1 MAIASVDDFAAVG
14 GVVAAELLYALARA
28 LLPTAWTLSSLSL
41 DHIHLYRY
49 TIHNFHRPVGHR
61 AACEIDA
68 ACQLYFLSI
77 IRSAIDLTVLFYL
90 AFTTP

>member
-14 GVVAAELLYALARA
+14 GVVAAELLYALVRA
-28 LLPTAWTLSSLSL
+28 LLPKAWTLSSLPL
-41 DHIHLYRY
+41 GHIHSYRY

-68 ACQLYFLSI
+68 ACQPFFGQYDLSI
-77 IRSAIDLTVLFYL
+77 L
-90 AFTTP
+90 